1 VPKKVRDLKAM
12 LRKAGFVVK
21 PGRGSHTVW
30 GHPAMT
36 AKISLS
42 GGDGDDAHLYQEKS
56 VREMLRKLKEVQ
68 GE

>member
-1 VPKKVRDLKAM
+1 MPKKVRELKAM
-12 LRKAGFVVK
+12 LRQAGFFVK

-30 GHPAMT
+30 GHSALT

-42 GGDGDDAHLYQEKS
+42 GRDGDDAHRYQEKD
-56 VREMLRKLKEVQ
+56 VREIIRKLKEVQ